1 MSKRDFKLMGVV
13 NVTPDSFSDGG
24 LYLEPGLAISHGLE
38 LAGQGADIL
47 DVGGEST
54 RPGADPVSAEE
65 ELRRVLPV
73 IEGLAVARP
82 QVQISI
88 DTTKAVVAAEAI
100 RRGATM
106 VNDVT
111 ALRSD
116 PKMAEVIA
124 TADADCCLMHMLGD
138 PRTMQLDPRY
148 EDVVDEIKAFLEE
161 RLAFAVAAGIE
172 EERII
177 LDPGIGFGKTV
188 EHNLELLGRLRELV
202 AIGRPVM
209 IGTSRKSFLGRLTGR
224 AVDERLAG
232 TIASCVVAYARGARV
247 FRVHEVAPVAD
258 ALIVAAATV
267 AAWTTRPTSTTR

>member
-24 LYLEPGLAISHGLE
+24 LYLEPGQAISHGLE
-38 LAGQGADIL
+38 LAGHGADIL

-161 RLAFAVAAGIE
+161 R
-172 EERII
+172 
-177 LDPGIGFGKTV
+177 
-188 EHNLELLGRLRELV
+188 
-202 AIGRPVM
+202 
-209 IGTSRKSFLGRLTGR
+209 
-224 AVDERLAG
+224 
-232 TIASCVVAYARGARV
+232 
-247 FRVHEVAPVAD
+247 
-258 ALIVAAATV
+258 
-267 AAWTTRPTSTTR
+267 